1 MINDV
6 VGSSVHAIKTLQNHF
21 NFEVHN
27 MVRPIIVVLTILSLA
42 ACREEEETAE
52 TPIRGLKTHLVELEP
67 NFETRR
73 FPAVLEPAEIAPLS
87 FEISGLLG
95 AVVLSVGQRVAEGEV
110 LVSLDQTSLE
120 IQVESASASVDQAR
134 SAAQNAAET
143 LERQQTLFERGT
155 ATKVAVD
162 DAKVQ
167 ADNTAAQ
174 LVQAEK
180 SLETAEENLGKAD
193 LLAPFDGIIN
203 TVDAT
208 SFTTISP
215 GTPVVTVYPSDSY
228 EVRFLVSFDTVG
240 QLVIGT
246 KARIRLADQPDVV
259 LNAVVSEIGA
269 RADSVSSFPVVLTL
283 KETHPSIKAGMA
295 VEASIDLPNAQDEG
309 FAVPLSAI
317 IRDGQAE
324 GEENSQSVMSIFVFN
339 PDTSRVERRDVTVG
353 GLRENMIVVTEGLRE
368 GDQVASAGVSF
379 LKDGQEVRLL
389 TGAE

>member
-1 MINDV
+1 MR
-6 VGSSVHAIKTLQNHF
+6 
-21 NFEVHN
+21 
-27 MVRPIIVVLTILSLA
+27 RPIILVLVVLSLA
-42 ACREEEETAE
+42 ACREEEAE
-52 TPIRGLKTHLVELEP
+52 AEAPIRALKTHVVELAP

-73 FPAVLEPAEIAPLS
+73 FPAVLEPAEITPLS
-87 FEISGLLG
+87 FEVSGLLG
-95 AVVLSVGQRVAEGEV
+95 AVTLSVGQRVLEGEI
-110 LVSLDQTSLE
+110 LASLDQTNLE
-120 IQVESASASVDQAR
+120 LQVESARASVDQAR

-155 ATKVAVD
+155 ATRIAVD
-162 DAKVQ
+162 DAQVQ
-167 ADNTAAQ
+167 ADSTAAQ
-174 LVQAEK
+174 LVQAQK
-180 SLETAEENLGKAD
+180 SLETAEENLEKAD
-193 LLAPFDGIIN
+193 LVAPFDGIIN

-215 GTPVVTVYPSDSY
+215 GTPVVTVYPADRH

-246 KARIRLADQPDVV
+246 NARIRLADQPDVV
-259 LNAVVSEIGA
+259 LDAVVSEIAA

-283 KETHPSIKAGMA
+283 KETHPAIKAGMA
-295 VEASIDLPNAQDEG
+295 VEASIDLPKAQEEA

-324 GEENSQSVMSIFVFN
+324 GVENPQSVMSIFVFN

-353 GLRENMIVVTEGLRE
+353 GLRENMIMVTQGLEE

-389 TGAE
+389 TGAD